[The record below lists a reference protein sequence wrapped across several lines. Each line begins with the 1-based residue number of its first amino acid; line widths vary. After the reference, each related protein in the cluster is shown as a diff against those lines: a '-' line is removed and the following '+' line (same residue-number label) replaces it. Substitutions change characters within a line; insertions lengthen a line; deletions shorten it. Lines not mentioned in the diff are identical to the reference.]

1 MLDATRDQRDPQAPA
16 GLGGGPRTFARDLHV
31 GLRREHLDCED
42 DTDPLDPES
51 AFEAMAASAK
61 THQAWCDGGCAGR
74 RPPGRLRSR
83 GP

>member
-16 GLGGGPRTFARDLHV
+16 GLDRGARTFARDLHV

-42 DTDPLDPES
+42 DTDLLDPGS

-61 THQAWCDGGCAGR
+61 THQAW
-74 RPPGRLRSR
+74 
-83 GP
+83 